1 MQAFILYLKTTSV
14 CLQGGNVLI
23 HQTKRGSYWKLP
35 SSALVATTEM
45 ASTVYS
51 WQHCWQWNYL
61 LQCWF
66 QQGKWQ
72 QRCAFGNIVDNEIFN
87 YNPGCGILGQYQD
100 HCQLKRLVQHQP
112 PQSKTSN
119 GQWLEYGWKPLQQ
132 WRLLHALSD
141 TRNFATRLVQVR

>member
-14 CLQGGNVLI
+14 CLEGGNVPI
-23 HQTKRGSYWKLP
+23 HQSKRGSYWKLP
-35 SSALVATTEM
+35 SSVATTESVFL
-45 ASTVYS
+45 AT
-51 WQHCWQWNYL
+51 L
-61 LQCWF
+61 LAMEFHLLPCWF

-100 HCQLKRLVQHQP
+100 HCQLKRLVQQQP

-119 GQWLEYGWKPLQQ
+119 GQWQQ
-132 WRLLHALSD
+132 
-141 TRNFATRLVQVR
+141 